1 MHSPT
6 PSGLTGTGV
15 VSEGLIYR
23 PLEAVTFAE
32 ARRILREG
40 SAEERLLL
48 PLRVGDLLPDPRKA
62 VAICVRLLS
71 DLDPRIRANAVLGLS
86 YAVRRQRFLDRDTVR
101 PLLLRELAE
110 NRDFSGR
117 IADALEDINLFMG
130 WRLAED
136 RIARIR
142 SGLDPFPKRQGAG
155 SQEELSFLEGADHV
169 PAPECEPEIRESTH
183 L

>member
-1 MHSPT
+1 MTTALELRRLNKLSDMHSPT
-6 PSGLTGTGV
+6 SSGVTGTG
-15 VSEGLIYR
+15 EIRAGMIYCS
-23 PLEAVTFAE
+23 LEDVTFAA

-48 PLRVGDLLPDPRKA
+48 PLRVGELLPDPRKA

-71 DLDPRIRANAVLGLS
+71 DLDPRIRANAALGLS
-86 YAVRRQRFLDRDTVR
+86 YAVRRQRCLDRDTVR

-142 SGLDPFPKRQGAG
+142 SGLDPSPERQGAG
-155 SQEELSFLEGADHV
+155 SQEDPS
-169 PAPECEPEIRESTH
+169 
-183 L
+183 